1 MITLSMF
8 ADEISPDLEES
19 LRVLK
24 AAGLTAFELRGF
36 NQTNVMKLTDEQVT
50 FAAAAAKREGFAV
63 AAIASPIGKADI
75 TDAFEAQ
82 AGQMKRAVELAKRL
96 KAKAI
101 RLFSFYIP
109 KGDDPRKWRKEV
121 IARMEKLVHIA
132 DGSGVSVVLENE
144 EGLYGDTIE
153 RCVDVIE
160 AVKSP
165 SLKLC
170 FDPCNL
176 VIVGP
181 RPFTES
187 WKTARKHLGYVHV
200 KDWKRETKA
209 MVPAGQGDAEW
220 PPILAAIK
228 AAGWEGI
235 VALEPHLS
243 SAGQFSGFTG
253 PDLFRKAHGGLTALL
268 KDAGLE
274 YR

>member
-8 ADEISPDLEES
+8 ADEITPDLEEA

-24 AAGLTAFELRGF
+24 AAGLTSFELRGF
-36 NQTNVMKLTDEQVT
+36 NQTNVMKLSDQQVA
-50 FAAAAAKREGFAV
+50 FAASVAKREGFTV
-63 AAIASPIGKADI
+63 AAIASPIGKADV
-75 TDAFEAQ
+75 TDAFEPQ
-82 AGQMKRAVELAKRL
+82 AGQMKRAVELAQRL

-109 KGDDPRKWRKEV
+109 KGDDPKKWRKEV
-121 IARMEKLVHIA
+121 VSRMEKLVGIA
-132 DGSGVSVVLENE
+132 DGSGVTVVLENE
-144 EGLYGDTIE
+144 EGLYGDTID
-153 RCVDVIE
+153 RCADVIA

-170 FDPCNL
+170 YDPGNL
-176 VIVGP
+176 TVIGVK
-181 RPFTES
+181 PFTDG
-187 WKTARKHLGYVHV
+187 WKLARKHLGYIHV

-220 PPILAAIK
+220 PEVVGGLK
-228 AAGWEGI
+228 AAGWEGV

-253 PDLFRKAHGGLTALL
+253 PGLFQKAHEAFTGLL
-268 KDAGLE
+268 KQAGVD